1 MRLRKEDQEY
11 GERLQADSIRAIRKT
26 MVVISGNSYQHAPWK
41 KQSNVPNQSRSNK
54 EITPMQAIPS
64 DSHSVTRKR
73 EGSVFEKM
81 DSFLRPSTVVKVRQV
96 KNLSTEMVHEAR
108 LEKVIVGL
116 TLSKTKA
123 SRVPC
128 VKQDCQAKTMAHA
141 VQSDSLVDDDL
152 S

>member
-1 MRLRKEDQEY
+1 M
-11 GERLQADSIRAIRKT
+11 RKT
-26 MVVISGNSYQHAPWK
+26 VVVISRNSHQHAPWK
-41 KQSNVPNQSRSNK
+41 KQSNVPNQSHSNAD
-54 EITPMQAIPS
+54 ITPMQAIPS
-64 DSHSVTRKR
+64 DGHGVTRKK
-73 EGSVFEKM
+73 EGSVFEEV
-81 DSFLRPSTVVKVRQV
+81 DSFLRPSTVVKVGQV
-96 KNLSTEMVHEAR
+96 KNLSTEMVHEAW